1 MPDKGKKKLYPILEH
16 MSTEDLEKLLA
27 QDFVASGGSEPDV
40 DYIMAIMEV
49 IQKREAASKP
59 VDLDAA
65 WQDFRDNYQ
74 GQASSFETGALWEP
88 DSSHR
93 NQIENKSDSGGKPGK
108 FRYFFVFAAAIIILC
123 GAASAFGFN
132 VFQAMAEWTSETFGF
147 VSPNAKEKNQEK
159 QPVSQ
164 DDPYQELRMAVAAET
179 DTPMVP
185 TWAPEGT
192 VLVDDV
198 SAVDRLKSIRIQGT
212 YQTDQGEYTVRI
224 VIYDDVPDD
233 YTATY
238 EKDDRPVRMYEAG
251 GIVHYVMS
259 NNQNLGVA
267 WTNGNLEGSIQGS
280 LTEEELEKMVDSI
293 YKE

>member
-1 MPDKGKKKLYPILEH
+1 MKP
-16 MSTEDLEKLLA
+16 A
-27 QDFVASGGSEPDV
+27 RSGN
-40 DYIMAIMEV
+40 
-49 IQKREAASKP
+49 R
-59 VDLDAA
+59 
-65 WQDFRDNYQ
+65 
-74 GQASSFETGALWEP
+74 T
-88 DSSHR
+88 HR
-93 NQIENKSDSGGKPGK
+93 NQIENKSDSGRKPEK
-108 FRYFFVFAAAIIILC
+108 FRYLFVLAAAIVILC

-147 VSPNAKEKNQEK
+147 VSPNAHEKSQEEP
-159 QPVSQ
+159 PVSQ
-164 DDPYQELRMAVAAET
+164 DDPYRELRMAVAAET
-179 DTPMVP
+179 DTLMVP

-198 SAVDRLKSIRIQGT
+198 SAADRLKSIRIQGT

-224 VIYDDVPDD
+224 VIYDDIPDD

-251 GIVHYVMS
+251 GIVHYIMS
-259 NNQNLGVA
+259 NNQNRGVA